1 MKRVMEEEEL
11 EKQTGEERPVR
22 RKIRGHA
29 TGGGCA
35 EGAVCMRE
43 SVCMSVLLPR
53 GHLAMSGNIFACF
66 TAWGGE
72 L

>member
-43 SVCMSVLLPR
+43 SVCVECCR
-53 GHLAMSGNIFACF
+53 QIK
-66 TAWGGE
+66 
-72 L
+72 